1 MLQQTCALHTQT
13 EPLSVMSNGSTN
25 AQIEPGYQH
34 TTFPSSCLSAVH
46 DRQERQGV
54 LLIYHNGLRP
64 GVHCYQLPLPW
75 WCWTRRWNGA
85 NYHLY
90 LPIQHYTLWGA
101 YLHRFCRTCTLL
113 FATSPH
119 CILRR
124 YYWWTDIPT
133 TYRASQLSIELSL
146 SVQVCPHLS
155 SITQDV
161 SVLYWFAFSPTQ
173 TYPIPQLSIKRSGF
187 ILGFAFLTTTSKIP
201 IKSFKTT
208 HQSLQPANQLHILNI
223 PRVLHKKWETN
234 PEPLTN

>member
-1 MLQQTCALHTQT
+1 MSDTYFKPWCNLATCTLHVTT
-13 EPLSVMSNGSTN
+13 GATCTLHACCNTRVPFTHSAMSNGSTN

-54 LLIYHNGLRP
+54 LLINYNGLRP

-133 TYRASQLSIELSL
+133 TYRASQLSILNWAW
-146 SVQVCPHLS
+146 VFRYV
-155 SITQDV
+155 
-161 SVLYWFAFSPTQ
+161 
-173 TYPIPQLSIKRSGF
+173 
-187 ILGFAFLTTTSKIP
+187 
-201 IKSFKTT
+201 
-208 HQSLQPANQLHILNI
+208 HIY
-223 PRVLHKKWETN
+223 RV
-234 PEPLTN
+234 